1 MYTGEKVRLREYR
14 REDIPLAQA
23 YINKAEMKR
32 LLSGSPFLLT
42 LWDEEKFIT
51 SLSASQGSNYSFAI
65 ETLAEG
71 HYIGGCGFN
80 RLDWKNRNCEI
91 GIFIGDEEYQNKGF
105 GTDAMKILIR
115 LCFNQLNLYKV
126 GLNVLSYNERALKV
140 YRRLGFKEEGRL
152 RQERFFDG
160 AYHDL
165 IIMGLLR
172 EEWAQLEKEAL

>member
-1 MYTGEKVRLREYR
+1 
-14 REDIPLAQA
+14 
-23 YINKAEMKR
+23 
-32 LLSGSPFLLT
+32 
-42 LWDEEKFIT
+42 
-51 SLSASQGSNYSFAI
+51 
-65 ETLAEG
+65 
-71 HYIGGCGFN
+71 
-80 RLDWKNRNCEI
+80 CEI
-91 GIFIGDEEYQNKGF
+91 CIFIGDEEYQNKGF

-152 RQERFFDG
+152 RQERFVDG